1 MKKVGY
7 IIALLLEIAFFAG
20 AYIFDY
26 FTQKKLGMSRYV
38 VFLNGQIENA
48 VPIQT
53 IIYGGIAVA
62 AVLFVIVIL
71 IYWKKRAQ
79 LKKLPGAMLV
89 VSTLTTA
96 FYAYYALTQSLG
108 TKRDYYVLSVF
119 FLAAGLI
126 QILKTLVGCLV
137 CKKED

>member
-1 MKKVGY
+1 M
-7 IIALLLEIAFFAG
+7 EIAFFAG

-53 IIYGGIAVA
+53 IIYGGVAVV
-62 AVLFVIVIL
+62 AVLFVIAVL
-71 IYWKKRAQ
+71 IYWKKRVQ
-79 LKKLPGAMLV
+79 LRKLPGVMVV

-96 FYAYYALTQSLG
+96 FCAYYALAKSLE

-126 QILKTLVGCLV
+126 QVLKTLVGCLM